1 MGKRE
6 RKERRLNLIR
16 EWALVIAERMKENKD
31 ISQGALMDCFRGFCV
46 VRGIHRPQ
54 DKSLRHQIIIGAGD
68 LLELIWEAHKSVR
81 ETKAK
86 GS

>member
-1 MGKRE
+1 MGRKE

-16 EWALVIAERMKENKD
+16 EWALVIAERIKENKD
-31 ISQGALMDCFRGFCV
+31 ISQDALIDCFRGFCV
-46 VRGIHRPQ
+46 ANEIQRPQ
-54 DKSLRHQIIIGAGD
+54 DKSLRHQIIIGAAD
-68 LLELIWEAHKSVR
+68 LLELIWESHRSVK